1 MSTQS
6 IIRTLFVAVT
16 MMSAFF
22 VDAQKR
28 TVVYQETP
36 QQAPVFREVYD
47 YDFVDV
53 QPTFPGGDS
62 EMVKYINKNR
72 VYPTEAYEK
81 GIKGRV
87 IYSFIVNTDGSISEI
102 SLLRGVEDSL
112 NREAYRLIAEMPR
125 WRAGKMGN
133 VAVPVYCVLTI
144 PFR

>member
-1 MSTQS
+1 
-6 IIRTLFVAVT
+6 
-16 MMSAFF
+16 
-22 VDAQKR
+22 
-28 TVVYQETP
+28 ETP

-53 QPTFPGGDS
+53 QPSFPGGDS

-112 NREAYRLIAEMPR
+112 NKEAFRLIAEMPR

>member
-1 MSTQS
+1 MFTLSF
-6 IIRTLFVAVT
+6 IRSMVATTLLMTVLGV
-16 MMSAFF
+16 S
-22 VDAQKR
+22 AQKR

-36 QQAPVFREVYD
+36 QQAPVVRDVYD

-53 QPTFPGGDS
+53 QPSFPGGDT

-72 VYPTEAYEK
+72 VYPQEAYEK

-87 IYSFIVNTDGSISEI
+87 IYSFIVNADGSISEI
-102 SLLRGVEDSL
+102 SLLRGVEESL
-112 NREAYRLIAEMPR
+112 NREALRLISEMPR

-133 VAVPVYCVLTI
+133 IPVPVYCVLTI

>member
-1 MSTQS
+1 MSTLS
-6 IIRTLFVAVT
+6 FLKGIFATTLIMTALSV
-16 MMSAFF
+16 S
-22 VDAQKR
+22 AQKR

-53 QPTFPGGDS
+53 QPSFPGGDS

-72 VYPTEAYEK
+72 VYPQEAYEK

-102 SLLRGVEDSL
+102 ALLRGVEESL
-112 NREAYRLIAEMPR
+112 NREALRLISEMPR
-125 WRAGKMGN
+125 WKAGRMGGTP
-133 VAVPVYCVLTI
+133 VPVYCVLTI